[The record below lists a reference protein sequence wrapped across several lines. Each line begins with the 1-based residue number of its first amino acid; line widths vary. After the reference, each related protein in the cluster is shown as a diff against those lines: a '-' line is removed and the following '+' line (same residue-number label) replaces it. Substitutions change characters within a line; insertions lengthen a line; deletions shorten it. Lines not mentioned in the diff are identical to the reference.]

1 MDICKKQT
9 HFWEITLQSTYSIDS
24 SPVNMYWKVYKSNE
38 LHKMNVW
45 VNISDPWSIII
56 SLTIEYSV

>member
-9 HFWEITLQSTYSIDS
+9 YFWEMTLQSSHSIDS
-24 SPVNMYWKVYKSNE
+24 APANMYWKVYKSNE
-38 LHKMNVW
+38 LHKMDVW
-45 VNISDPWSIII
+45 NNISDPWSIII